1 MFNNI
6 HKGNAI
12 RSLLK
17 DSYLGPR
24 CVLDVLVDGK
34 DEHEG
39 EEDPD
44 AAKEVPDV
52 VPDVNKGSPT
62 HLIETQLTR
71 GSGNLTCLISTKFN
85 VHLIN
90 NMGLDCS
97 INTFQHSTLLILQYF
112 RNSHVS

>member
-71 GSGNLTCLISTKFN
+71 GSGNLTTTIN
-85 VHLIN
+85 VWCQ
-90 NMGLDCS
+90 GAR
-97 INTFQHSTLLILQYF
+97 Q
-112 RNSHVS
+112 HVSNNPTSAITNRQTDCY

>member
-1 MFNNI
+1 MSEWQCHLLISYAWIDTLFNNI

-52 VPDVNKGSPT
+52 VPDVNKGFNTLDWDLT
-62 HLIETQLTR
+62 HKRVGEPDLPD
-71 GSGNLTCLISTKFN
+71 
-85 VHLIN
+85 IN
-90 NMGLDCS
+90 K
-97 INTFQHSTLLILQYF
+97 
-112 RNSHVS
+112 V